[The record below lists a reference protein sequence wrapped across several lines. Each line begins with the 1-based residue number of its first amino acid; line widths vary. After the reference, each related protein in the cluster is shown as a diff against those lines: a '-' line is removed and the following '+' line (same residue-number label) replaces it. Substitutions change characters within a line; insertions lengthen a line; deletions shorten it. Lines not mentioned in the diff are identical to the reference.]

1 MGKPPPTQG
10 QLRLAKPLTRDSPPC
25 LDVRGEQQWPGSEEG
40 VQEPGPQA
48 ALIPLASLSS
58 SPCETS
64 LMSSFTDVETEASR
78 CQLTVW
84 DSSQNENS
92 WSSQNAR
99 SLRGGRGG
107 LGDKEEHGHGR
118 RVLPSF
124 PASQSPGSLGMPGLK
139 QGPHCRGE
147 RAKRQRPEHRQQGP
161 RRPECGWL
169 TQGSTQA
176 AEEPGV
182 RPRSLGAQAC
192 LHPLATVS
200 SDPQPLSHQATGNAV
215 PPPAEASQNK
225 CHGSPTCPE
234 RESECSCFLWSP
246 PGSSRSL
253 TVHPASPTP
262 GGDAAQTLV
271 PSQGRPGHQEVPGWH
286 GLTNPMW
293 Q

>member
-1 MGKPPPTQG
+1 MDLRAHSKWAVLSPTTSLDRALKLHPLQGGPKDSAPPRIQTTPATSKPLKVHYPCHPNPVSPPGGPGGCSMGKPPPTQG
-10 QLRLAKPLTRDSPPC
+10 QLRLTKPLTRDSPPC

-107 LGDKEEHGHGR
+107 LGDKEHGHGR

-124 PASQSPGSLGMPGLK
+124 PASQSPGSLGMPGLR

-147 RAKRQRPEHRQQGP
+147 RAKRQRPESIDSR
-161 RRPECGWL
+161 
-169 TQGSTQA
+169 
-176 AEEPGV
+176 V
-182 RPRSLGAQAC
+182 RADRSA
-192 LHPLATVS
+192 
-200 SDPQPLSHQATGNAV
+200 
-215 PPPAEASQNK
+215 
-225 CHGSPTCPE
+225 
-234 RESECSCFLWSP
+234 
-246 PGSSRSL
+246 
-253 TVHPASPTP
+253 
-262 GGDAAQTLV
+262 GG
-271 PSQGRPGHQEVPGWH
+271 
-286 GLTNPMW
+286 
-293 Q
+293 